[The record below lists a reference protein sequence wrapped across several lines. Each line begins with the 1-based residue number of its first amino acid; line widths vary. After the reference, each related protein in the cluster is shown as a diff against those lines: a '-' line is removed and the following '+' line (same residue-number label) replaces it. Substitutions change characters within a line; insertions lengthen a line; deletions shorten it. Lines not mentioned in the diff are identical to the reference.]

1 MPGVK
6 LEVPYRDFRERCD
19 RHDRVIAGVP
29 SATPEL
35 QRLVAELVM
44 IRIFDEFQ
52 EALAGI
58 ASRLVCGAPY
68 VDGTSPG
75 LLTDRAL
82 STKGAIR
89 LMEEHGRPK
98 AVRLKWSKAS
108 FANKNTQFVLPN
120 TEHFNQTVAG
130 HAVIIAEMQAVRNR
144 IAHRNENARSAYAK
158 VVFRRYGASRNNVS
172 PGLLLL
178 TPRFHPPLLTTYVAS
193 CRTIIKTCV
202 RG

>member
-29 SATPEL
+29 SATPAL
-35 QRLVAELVM
+35 QRLVAELVI
-44 IRIFDEFQ
+44 IRMFDEFQ

-68 VDGTSPG
+68 VDGTCPA
-75 LLTDRAL
+75 LLVDRAL

-89 LMEEHGRPK
+89 LMEEYGRPRT
-98 AVRLKWSKAS
+98 VRLKWSRTEFIK
-108 FANKNTQFVLPN
+108 KNTKFVLPD
-120 TEHFNQTVAG
+120 TEHFNQTLARHG
-130 HAVIIAEMQAVRNR
+130 VIISEMQAVRNR
-144 IAHRNENARSAYAK
+144 IAHKNENSRSAYAR
-158 VVFRRYGASRNNVS
+158 VVLKRYGAARNNVS

-178 TPRFHPPLLTTYVAS
+178 TP
-193 CRTIIKTCV
+193 
-202 RG
+202 